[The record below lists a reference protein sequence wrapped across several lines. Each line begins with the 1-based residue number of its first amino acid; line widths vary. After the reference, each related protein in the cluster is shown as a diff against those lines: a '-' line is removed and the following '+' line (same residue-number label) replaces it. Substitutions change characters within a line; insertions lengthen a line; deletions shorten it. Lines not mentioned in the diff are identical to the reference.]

1 MARILLDFDETVVK
15 GQYPLIN
22 NPVPGAIETLLLLQ
36 EKHEIILNTYRA
48 NISPESLAE
57 AVEYLTKRGIHL
69 SYVLPAKKDPPDF
82 LVSNVVK
89 MASILKISM
98 DIYIDD
104 QARFIPLISD
114 GMKRE
119 YVDWERVKN
128 IFIKEGLL

>member
-1 MARILLDFDETVVK
+1 MARILLDFDATVVK
-15 GQYPLIN
+15 GPYPLIN

-36 EKHEIILNTYRA
+36 EKHDIILNTYRA

-82 LVSNVVK
+82 LVSNVAK